1 MTLNKLT
8 ALVLRAGII
17 LGLVLIIIGLAETM
31 TGGEDSI
38 LYAGVLVLI
47 ASPFAGVIATFLC
60 LVKEK
65 DWFWVL
71 VAGILL
77 IITCAGVVLSL

>member
-8 ALVLRAGII
+8 ALVLRAGIL
-17 LGLVLIIIGLAETM
+17 LGLVLIIIGLAVTM

>member
-17 LGLVLIIIGLAETM
+17 LGLVLIIIGLAVTM

>member
-1 MTLNKLT
+1 MTLNKIT
-8 ALVLRAGII
+8 ALVLRAGIV
-17 LGLVLIIIGLAETM
+17 LGLVLIIIGLAVTM
-31 TGGEDSI
+31 TGGDDSI

-60 LVKEK
+60 LVREK

>member
-8 ALVLRAGII
+8 ALILRAGII
-17 LGLVLIIIGLAETM
+17 LGLVLIIIGLAVTM

>member
-8 ALVLRAGII
+8 ALILRAGIL
-17 LGLVLIIIGLAETM
+17 LGLALIIIGLAVTM

>member
-1 MTLNKLT
+1 MSLNRLT
-8 ALVLRAGII
+8 ALVLRAGIV
-17 LGLVLIIIGLAETM
+17 LGLILITIGLAVTM

-38 LYAGVLVLI
+38 LHAGVLVLI

-77 IITCAGVVLSL
+77 MITCAGVVLSL

>member
-17 LGLVLIIIGLAETM
+17 LGLVLIITGLAVTM

>member
-8 ALVLRAGII
+8 ALVLRAGIM
-17 LGLVLIIIGLAETM
+17 LGLALIIIGLAVTM

>member
-17 LGLVLIIIGLAETM
+17 LGLVLIIIGLAVTM

-60 LVKEK
+60 LVKER

>member
-1 MTLNKLT
+1 MSLNKLT
-8 ALVLRAGII
+8 ALVLRAGIV
-17 LGLVLIIIGLAETM
+17 LGLILITVGLAVTM

-77 IITCAGVVLSL
+77 MITCAGVVLSL

>member
-1 MTLNKLT
+1 MSMNKLT
-8 ALVLRAGII
+8 ALVLRAGIVV
-17 LGLVLIIIGLAETM
+17 GLVLIVIGLCATM
-31 TGGEDSI
+31 TRGDDSI
-38 LYAGVLVLI
+38 LYAGILVLI

-60 LVKEK
+60 LLKER

-77 IITCAGVVLSL
+77 AITCAGVVLSL

>member
-8 ALVLRAGII
+8 ALVLRAGIL
-17 LGLVLIIIGLAETM
+17 LGLALIIIGLAVTM

>member
-8 ALVLRAGII
+8 ALVLRAGIL
-17 LGLVLIIIGLAETM
+17 LGLILIIIGLAVTM
-31 TGGEDSI
+31 TGGEVSI

-77 IITCAGVVLSL
+77 VITCAGVVLSL

>member
-17 LGLVLIIIGLAETM
+17 LGLVLIIIGLAVTM

-47 ASPFAGVIATFLC
+47 ASPFAGVVATFLC

>member
-1 MTLNKLT
+1 MSLNKLT
-8 ALVLRAGII
+8 ALVLRAGIV
-17 LGLVLIIIGLAETM
+17 LGLILITIGLAVTM

-77 IITCAGVVLSL
+77 MITCAGVVLSL

>member
-1 MTLNKLT
+1 MSLNKLT
-8 ALVLRAGII
+8 ALVLRAGIV
-17 LGLVLIIIGLAETM
+17 LGLILITIGLAVTM

-77 IITCAGVVLSL
+77 TITCAGVVLSL

>member
-8 ALVLRAGII
+8 ALVLRSGII
-17 LGLVLIIIGLAETM
+17 LGLGLIIIGLAVTM
-31 TGGEDSI
+31 TGGDDSI

-77 IITCAGVVLSL
+77 VITCAGVVLSI